1 VSTKPKTIPDAERL
15 VAELQFLTELSQV
28 VASTSDI
35 EPILEWVV
43 HKTTAMFGTDEGCI
57 KLLAHEVEGPATKT
71 RIAKRDPGVSA
82 GSWPA
87 QVSMSVMGF
96 LLQNNDHLATPDL
109 PNDPRFSGLRGMET
123 RVRAM
128 LAVPLRVGNR
138 VTGLLAV
145 THAAPGRA
153 WSQDDVQLLSIVAS
167 SSAGVIEQARLRDEA
182 LRARQAQEENALMQR
197 ELKLAHDIQMT
208 LVPSRT
214 AHFGPWQVHGR
225 VVPAR
230 SVGGDAFDYFALG
243 PARFGV
249 AIADVSGK
257 GIPAA
262 LMASSMQASLRAYC
276 DGRIMIR
283 EAMRQ
288 LNESISRLAT
298 AGQFVTMVYVE
309 VDHERG
315 RLFYS
320 NAGHNYPLIRR
331 RGGTLVEL
339 RDGGLPLGILE
350 DRGYEVGEMPFEPGD
365 ALLLYSDGIT
375 DALNMRKEE
384 FGEERL
390 RGLWANPR
398 SSAEDEVAAIMAD
411 VETFRGRAE
420 PSDDMTVVVV
430 SGTGS
435 A

>member
-1 VSTKPKTIPDAERL
+1 
-15 VAELQFLTELSQV
+15 
-28 VASTSDI
+28 
-35 EPILEWVV
+35 
-43 HKTTAMFGTDEGCI
+43 
-57 KLLAHEVEGPATKT
+57 
-71 RIAKRDPGVSA
+71 
-82 GSWPA
+82 
-87 QVSMSVMGF
+87 
-96 LLQNNDHLATPDL
+96 
-109 PNDPRFSGLRGMET
+109 MET
-123 RVRAM
+123 RVRAT

-182 LRARQAQEENALMQR
+182 LRARQAQEENARMQR

-249 AIADVSGK
+249 AIVDVSGK

-288 LNESISRLAT
+288 LNESIARLAT
-298 AGQFVTMVYVE
+298 AGQFVTMVYAE

-390 RGLWANPR
+390 RGLWADPR